1 MQVERMLTVKYA
13 VLQGAYWFLAAV
25 GLAFVTPLLEGK
37 GYSGLEIGYLNAV
50 KYLSVIVFQVWLAAF
65 SDRHAK
71 TIPLQWIM
79 LLLGGLGIFAAGLLW
94 WIGRNFWVAVVI
106 FILYGMAVNCLSAI
120 VDSLSVQYMNHG
132 RCMNYTVSRAVGSAS
147 WAVACVLLGVFSDY
161 FGVNQ
166 ILLVQIAATVFFM
179 VIVLLMDPVDF
190 SCDTKTDG
198 NAQNANGSN
207 RENDTVHSSL
217 YILRNFP
224 KYVLFLLGCMF
235 VFMGYNLNA
244 TYMID
249 IIHHAGG
256 NHTAFGIGEFV
267 LAASEVPFALV
278 FVYVRRKISVDRMMV
293 VCALFC
299 TLRAAATTFAPS
311 VTLIILSQGFE
322 ILGLSIFYAASVYF
336 VMENLPDSDVIKG
349 VSFINVASVG
359 VGQMIGSVLC
369 GIIKSTFGL
378 WNLLYISIAVSFVGV
393 LIMIGM
399 VKAPIHRKQNEICM
413 NDSYT
418 VLQEK

>member
-1 MQVERMLTVKYA
+1 MITRIV
-13 VLQGAYWFLAAV
+13 W
-25 GLAFVTPLLEGK
+25 GLVTG
-37 GYSGLEIGYLNAV
+37 
-50 KYLSVIVFQVWLAAF
+50 
-65 SDRHAK
+65 
-71 TIPLQWIM
+71 
-79 LLLGGLGIFAAGLLW
+79 
-94 WIGRNFWVAVVI
+94 
-106 FILYGMAVNCLSAI
+106 
-120 VDSLSVQYMNHG
+120 
-132 RCMNYTVSRAVGSAS
+132 
-147 WAVACVLLGVFSDY
+147 
-161 FGVNQ
+161 
-166 ILLVQIAATVFFM
+166 
-179 VIVLLMDPVDF
+179 MDPVDF

-198 NAQNANGSN
+198 NAQNANRSN

-249 IIHHAGG
+249 IIHYAGG

-278 FVYVRRKISVDRMMV
+278 FVYVRRKISVDKMMV

-299 TLRAAATTFAPS
+299 TLRAAATTFAPG
-311 VTLIILSQGFE
+311 VALIILSQGFE

-378 WNLLYISIAVSFVGV
+378 WNLLYISIVVSFVGV

>member
-1 MQVERMLTVKYA
+1 M
-13 VLQGAYWFLAAV
+13 
-25 GLAFVTPLLEGK
+25 TPLLEGK

-179 VIVLLMDPVDF
+179 VVVLLMDPVDF
-190 SCDTKTDG
+190 TCDTKTDG

-217 YILRNFP
+217 YIL
-224 KYVLFLLGCMF
+224 
-235 VFMGYNLNA
+235 
-244 TYMID
+244 
-249 IIHHAGG
+249 
-256 NHTAFGIGEFV
+256 
-267 LAASEVPFALV
+267 
-278 FVYVRRKISVDRMMV
+278 
-293 VCALFC
+293 
-299 TLRAAATTFAPS
+299 
-311 VTLIILSQGFE
+311 
-322 ILGLSIFYAASVYF
+322 
-336 VMENLPDSDVIKG
+336 
-349 VSFINVASVG
+349 
-359 VGQMIGSVLC
+359 
-369 GIIKSTFGL
+369 
-378 WNLLYISIAVSFVGV
+378 
-393 LIMIGM
+393 
-399 VKAPIHRKQNEICM
+399 
-413 NDSYT
+413 
-418 VLQEK
+418 